1 MFEKSSGI
9 KDFSSMPFE
18 SSNLFVKTL
27 MGLNSKYLIE
37 SEPSRKTTTTHNQL
51 TKITDKFT
59 HKHINNYTLTCLYL
73 HKSPITFV
81 RFTFWET
88 L

>member
-37 SEPSRKTTTTHNQL
+37 SEQSRKKLRNHHN
-51 TKITDKFT
+51 
-59 HKHINNYTLTCLYL
+59 
-73 HKSPITFV
+73 S
-81 RFTFWET
+81 
-88 L
+88 